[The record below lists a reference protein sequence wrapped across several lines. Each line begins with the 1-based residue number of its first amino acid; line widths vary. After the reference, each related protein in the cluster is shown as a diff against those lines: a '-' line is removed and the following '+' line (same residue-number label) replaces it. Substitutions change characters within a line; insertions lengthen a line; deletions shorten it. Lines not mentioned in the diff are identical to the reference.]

1 MKDSRIKELY
11 KNEIV
16 GSAPDKEALW
26 SRIESGLEERSG
38 DIAETERSSAA
49 EKRRFITL
57 KKCLAFAAVCAV
69 MAIVVPAAV
78 KNTDIS
84 KADTAN
90 IAAGNSYFADEYAEA
105 ADEAAEDLDSAE
117 ETVSVTESILDYN
130 DLRFPNSV
138 NSGISC
144 SGEPNGG
151 EYFSEE
157 DILVQTEGFIDAV
170 VSNVYA
176 GGDCIYYELSSVSVY
191 GDIEENG
198 TITVASRSEH
208 PMLENREYLIPVRSV
223 DGELLTVF
231 DGVPQIEFTEDGGM
245 VYYNGWKSLDGED
258 SVSLIY
264 PKNGVDDFFYDRMK
278 FSYKNDV
285 SELIEK
291 WNNIREENIYEK

>member
-1 MKDSRIKELY
+1 MTDRRIKELY
-11 KNEIV
+11 KNEMV
-16 GSAPDKEALW
+16 DSAPDKEALW

-38 DIAETERSSAA
+38 DIAEAERSLAA

-69 MAIVVPAAV
+69 MAIIVPTAV

-90 IAAGNSYFADEYAEA
+90 IAAENSYMAEDAAA
-105 ADEAAEDLDSAE
+105 ADEAAEDLDGTE
-117 ETVSVTESILDYN
+117 ETVHVADGILDYN
-130 DLRFPNSV
+130 DLRFPESV

-176 GGDCIYYELSSVSVY
+176 GEDCIYYELSAVGVY
-191 GDIEENG
+191 GGIEESG
-198 TITVASRSEH
+198 TITVASRSKY
-208 PMLENREYLIPVRSV
+208 PMLENREYLIPVRTV

-245 VYYNGWKSLDGED
+245 VYYNGWRSLDGED

-291 WNNIREENIYEK
+291 WNNTNSRL

>member
-11 KNEIV
+11 KNEMV

-38 DIAETERSSAA
+38 DIAEAERSLAA

-84 KADTAN
+84 SDNAAH
-90 IAAGNSYFADEYAEA
+90 IAAEDSYMAEDAAEA
-105 ADEAAEDLDSAE
+105 ANDDEAACESTE
-117 ETVSVTESILDYN
+117 ETVSITASVLDYN
-130 DLRFPNSV
+130 DLSFPESV

-157 DILVQTEGFIDAV
+157 DILIQTEGFIDAV
-170 VSNVYA
+170 VSSVYA
-176 GGDCIYYELSSVSVY
+176 GGDCIYYELSAVGVY
-191 GDIEENG
+191 GGIEDSG
-198 TITVASRSEH
+198 TITVASRSKYA
-208 PMLENREYLIPVRSV
+208 MLENREYLIPVRTV
-223 DGELLTVF
+223 DGELETVF

-245 VYYNGWKSLDGED
+245 VYYNGWKSLDSEA

-278 FSYKNDV
+278 FSYKSGV

-291 WNNIREENIYEK
+291 WNSIREE

>member
-1 MKDSRIKELY
+1 MTDRRIKELY
-11 KNEIV
+11 KNEIAA
-16 GSAPDKEALW
+16 SAPDKEALW

-38 DIAETERSSAA
+38 DIAEAERSLAA

-69 MAIVVPAAV
+69 MAIIVPAAV

-90 IAAGNSYFADEYAEA
+90 IAAEDSYYADEYA
-105 ADEAAEDLDSAE
+105 AAENKAEEACDGAE
-117 ETVSVTESILDYN
+117 ETVHAADVILDYN
-130 DLRFPNSV
+130 DLSFPESV

-176 GGDCIYYELSSVSVY
+176 GEDCIYYELSTVGVY
-191 GDIEENG
+191 GGIEESG
-198 TITVASRSEH
+198 TITVASRSKY
-208 PMLENREYLIPVRSV
+208 PMLENREYLIPVRTV
-223 DGELLTVF
+223 DGELETVF

-245 VYYNGWKSLDGED
+245 VYYNGWRSLDGED

-278 FSYKNDV
+278 FSYKKDV

-291 WNNIREENIYEK
+291 WNNTNSRL

>member
-1 MKDSRIKELY
+1 MRHGRIKELY
-11 KNEIV
+11 KNEMT

-38 DIAETERSSAA
+38 DIAETGRSSAA

-69 MAIVVPAAV
+69 MAIVVPTAV
-78 KNTDIS
+78 KNTGIS
-84 KADTAN
+84 RTDTAD
-90 IAAGNSYFADEYAEA
+90 IASEDSYIAE
-105 ADEAAEDLDSAE
+105 DAAEDNAE
-117 ETVSVTESILDYN
+117 KVYESVRETVFAKDGILDYN
-130 DLRFPNSV
+130 DLSFPGSPD
-138 NSGISC
+138 SGVTFG
-144 SGEPNGG
+144 GEPGG
-151 EYFSEE
+151 SEYFSEE

-176 GGDCIYYELSSVSVY
+176 GADCVYYELSAVSVY
-191 GDIEENG
+191 GGIEEG
-198 TITVASRSEH
+198 DSFTVASRSRYA
-208 PMLENREYLIPVRSV
+208 MLENREYLIPVRSV
-223 DGELLTVF
+223 DGELQTVF

-264 PKNGVDDFFYDRMK
+264 PKSGVDDFFYDRMR

-285 SELIEK
+285 SGLIEK
-291 WNNIREENIYEK
+291 WNSIREG

>member
-1 MKDSRIKELY
+1 MTDRRIKELY
-11 KNEIV
+11 KNEIT

-57 KKCLAFAAVCAV
+57 KKCLAFAAVSAV
-69 MAIVVPAAV
+69 MAIIVPTAV

-90 IAAGNSYFADEYAEA
+90 IAAEDSYMAEDAAAANDAEA
-105 ADEAAEDLDSAE
+105 ACDSAE

-130 DLRFPNSV
+130 DLRFPDSV

-144 SGEPNGG
+144 IGEPNGG

-258 SVSLIY
+258 SVSIIY